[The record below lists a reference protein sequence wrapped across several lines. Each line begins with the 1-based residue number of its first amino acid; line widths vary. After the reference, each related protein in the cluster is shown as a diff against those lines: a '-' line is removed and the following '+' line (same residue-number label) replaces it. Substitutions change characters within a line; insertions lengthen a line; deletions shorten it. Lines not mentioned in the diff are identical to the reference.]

1 MATAIAIKITAEK
14 LKKLGWSHV
23 NDHMVRDLNLTL
35 QKYNIVTP
43 ARIRHFLSQA
53 AHESGLGKWT
63 KEIANGRLYEY
74 RRDLGNVHPGD
85 GPKYKGA
92 GYIQVTGRYNYQKF
106 ANEMGD
112 PRIMEGVEYVS
123 KNYPWSISGYWWKMN
138 NMNALVD
145 SGASVKAVTRRVN
158 KGLRGL
164 REREEYFRRSAVLV

>member
-1 MATAIAIKITAEK
+1 MATATAIKVTAER
-14 LKKLGWSHV
+14 LKKLGWSRI
-23 NDHMVRDLNLTL
+23 NDHMVRDLNRTL

-43 ARIRHFLSQA
+43 ARIRHFISQC

-63 KEIANGRLYEY
+63 KEIADGRLYEF
-74 RRDLGNVHPGD
+74 RRDLGNVKPGD

-92 GYIQVTGRYNYQKF
+92 GYLQITGRYNYQKF

-112 PRIMEGVEYVS
+112 QRIMEGVEYVS
-123 KNYPWSISGYWWKMN
+123 KNYPWSSAGYWWKMN

-145 SGASVKAVTRRVN
+145 SGTSVKGVTRKVN
-158 KGLRGL
+158 PGLRGL